1 MPVLDGSVA
10 RIGTVGR
17 KTGRL
22 HEVEVWFVSKD
33 NVVYLLAHANSDW
46 WKNIKANPKIGVQV
60 ASKKHMGQARI
71 VEGKYEEV
79 IELFRG
85 KYGRSQ
91 IDYWY
96 GGSSVERKVV
106 EIHIQGN

>member
-1 MPVLDGSVA
+1 LAERLVDFTKLKFGSFQ
-10 RIGTVGR
+10 RIMLSIFSPTRIQIGGKTLRPIR
-17 KTGRL
+17 K
-22 HEVEVWFVSKD
+22 
-33 NVVYLLAHANSDW
+33 
-46 WKNIKANPKIGVQV
+46 
-60 ASKKHMGQARI
+60 I